1 MQTTEIDP
9 NLICGEALT
18 RDLCCVMGSSLQCSC
33 SVYAYHGQCEHS
45 IFVASLDLTHTPA
58 TVDLKTLPQKRKG
71 GRPKAAAEPPR
82 KRRALAKAK
91 AKAVPLPTLPP
102 VTTTWAPAPA
112 PSPATEP
119 ALNITV
125 VWEKPRQADTA
136 SPDMPQIFIPGTP
149 APDIDAAAARAS
161 ERHIEHHKHHK
172 QHKHRVAAHPPPTED
187 HVEGN
192 ASERLPLAP
201 VQNTTWPVDG
211 ASEALEGLM
220 LERHRLAEKLLNV
233 SDTFQGQKRRHHG
246 LVKALLV
253 SEDALQNL
261 RAACADHAEASSLV
275 WRELNVTQTK
285 LRRLHGRIRI
295 AKDAARRLEGCVDED
310 EAAKHANRARWSAEA
325 AMQRAEVEQRLGK
338 LLGMRKR
345 LKCTY
350 NLDVRPHAD
359 PYRISPAQD
368 VSAEQAWPRGT
379 LVFYKSEQMEKQ
391 GAAAPMAAVILS
403 FNESDQTYNLD
414 IREHA
419 DCDRIRVRVVP
430 KEVREV
436 SEPGLTS
443 AMI

>member
-1 MQTTEIDP
+1 MAAMSPQVHLALPLAMARSGKIGKRTTWMSQMMRRPSQTKVWRMYPTPRGRTVAASPARLAMGPSRISSTPEEDEEDLALLEEPCKEGPPAAYQKDLPHKVRRPCVKLNFSKALGVVDP
-9 NLICGEALT
+9 A
-18 RDLCCVMGSSLQCSC
+18 
-33 SVYAYHGQCEHS
+33 
-45 IFVASLDLTHTPA
+45 P
-58 TVDLKTLPQKRKG
+58 
-71 GRPKAAAEPPR
+71 
-82 KRRALAKAK
+82 
-91 AKAVPLPTLPP
+91 VPLPTLPP

-345 LKCTY
+345 LK
-350 NLDVRPHAD
+350 
-359 PYRISPAQD
+359 
-368 VSAEQAWPRGT
+368 
-379 LVFYKSEQMEKQ
+379 
-391 GAAAPMAAVILS
+391 
-403 FNESDQTYNLD
+403 
-414 IREHA
+414 
-419 DCDRIRVRVVP
+419 
-430 KEVREV
+430 
-436 SEPGLTS
+436 
-443 AMI
+443 